1 MSHPTSGRPESPTAG
16 DDPPEIIAHRGFAG
30 AAPENTVAAA
40 RRVAVGP
47 GRASMMEVD
56 VMPTADGTV
65 VCFHD
70 EHLHGAGASR
80 GITDARGRVWE
91 TPDDVVLDAE
101 VLDSG
106 ETVPRLADVLCA
118 LPETVG
124 LNVELKNPG
133 SADLR
138 FAESLDESSLAD
150 QRRLWDP
157 FVASVV
163 ETVERHGNDVLFSS
177 FYEAALAATRD
188 VAPSVPIGVLAWDE
202 LADPLTLADRYDAEA
217 VHPPWNLVAGT
228 PFAGDAGHLEAA
240 PELSSDVVA
249 QAHDAGRAV
258 NVWNVD
264 TWYQAE
270 QLRRAGA
277 DGLIVDY
284 PSLLPVDEE

>member
-1 MSHPTSGRPESPTAG
+1 MSNSTSGGEE
-16 DDPPEIIAHRGFAG
+16 PPKIIAHRGFAG

-40 RRVAVGP
+40 RRVATGP

-70 EHLHGAGASR
+70 DHLHDAGDSR

-101 VLDSG
+101 VLDSA
-106 ETVPRLADVLCA
+106 ETVPRLADVLSA

-133 SADLR
+133 NESLR
-138 FAESLDESSLAD
+138 FAASLDESSLAD
-150 QRRLWDP
+150 QRQLWDP
-157 FVASVV
+157 FVADVV
-163 ETVERHGNDVLFSS
+163 EVVAEYDNDVLFSS
-177 FYEAALAATRD
+177 FFEAALAAARD
-188 VAPSVPIGVLAWDE
+188 LAPSIPIGVLAWDG
-202 LADPLTLADRYDAEA
+202 LDGPLTLADRYDAEA

-228 PFAGDAGHLEAA
+228 PFVGDAGHLAE
-240 PELSSDVVA
+240 DVTVTTNVVA
-249 QAHDAGRAV
+249 EAHDAGRAV

-270 QLRRAGA
+270 QLRRVGV

-284 PSLLPVDEE
+284 PCLLPGDEP